1 MEINMTDK
9 KYYTVQEV
17 ADLLKLHWQSVL
29 TYIKN
34 GDLEAVKLGK
44 GYRISQ
50 QALDSFIAKRTT
62 KTKGTK

>member
-1 MEINMTDK
+1 MIDK

-17 ADLLKLHWQSVL
+17 AELLKLHWQSVL

-34 GDLEAVKLGK
+34 GELQAVKLGK

-50 QALDSFIAKRTT
+50 QALDSFIEKRTT

>member
-1 MEINMTDK
+1 MTDK

-17 ADLLKLHWQSVL
+17 AALLKLHWQSVL

-34 GDLEAVKLGK
+34 GELEAIKLGK

-50 QALDSFIAKRTT
+50 QALDSFIANRTT